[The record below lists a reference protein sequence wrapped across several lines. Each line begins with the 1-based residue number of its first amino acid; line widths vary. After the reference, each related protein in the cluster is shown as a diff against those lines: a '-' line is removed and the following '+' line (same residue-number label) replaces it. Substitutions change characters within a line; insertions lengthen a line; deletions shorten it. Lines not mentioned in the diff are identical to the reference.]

1 MATQEK
7 QIIQGLDDHLF
18 EAPIPGQSLTN
29 SPDEP
34 HPWEKPPIITSQRD
48 AINRIFLDIMKPD
61 NMETLARLMMD
72 QVPISNISELL
83 LKTAFQKGFINPD
96 LAISLMEPVMYML
109 LTIAEKVGIDPVLA
123 DDDMEEENLEM
134 LRDPQASALKNIKM
148 AEESNNP
155 IGIPQPKRLREVQAK
170 PRNIPLSNPDL
181 KKQLDSLDTSKIR
194 ASILQKTSN
203 NKGSLL
209 EKEVI

>member
-1 MATQEK
+1 MIKQEK

-18 EAPIPGQSLTN
+18 EAPVPGQSLTN

-34 HPWEKPPIITSQRD
+34 YPWEKPPVITSQRD
-48 AINRIFLDIMKPD
+48 AINRIFLDVIKPD
-61 NMETLARLMMD
+61 NMETLARLMMN
-72 QVPISNISELL
+72 QVPIANISELL

-134 LRDPQASALKNIKM
+134 LRDPQESAIKNIKM

-155 IGIPQPKRLREVQAK
+155 INIPRPKRLREVQAQ

-181 KKQLDSLDTSKIR
+181 KKQLDNLDTSKVR

-203 NKGSLL
+203 NRESLL
-209 EKEVI
+209 GKEEI

>member
-1 MATQEK
+1 
-7 QIIQGLDDHLF
+7 
-18 EAPIPGQSLTN
+18 
-29 SPDEP
+29 
-34 HPWEKPPIITSQRD
+34 
-48 AINRIFLDIMKPD
+48 
-61 NMETLARLMMD
+61 ME

-109 LTIAEKVGIDPVLA
+109 LTVAEKVGIEPVLS
-123 DDDMEEENLEM
+123 DDDQEAGNLEM
-134 LRDPQASALKNIKM
+134 LKDPKESAMKNIQM
-148 AEESNNP
+148 AEGSNNAVP
-155 IGIPQPKRLREVQAK
+155 IPQPKKLREVQAQ
-170 PRNIPLSNPDL
+170 PRNVPLSNPDL

>member
-1 MATQEK
+1 MATQK

-29 SPDEP
+29 SPDQP
-34 HPWEKPPIITSQRD
+34 YPWEKPAVITSQRD
-48 AINRIFLDIMKPD
+48 AINRIFLDIIKPD
-61 NMETLARLMMD
+61 NIETLSRLMME

-109 LTIAEKVGIDPVLA
+109 LTVAEKVGIEPVLS
-123 DDDMEEENLEM
+123 DDDQEAGNLEM
-134 LRDPQASALKNIKM
+134 LKDPKESAMKNIQM
-148 AEESNNP
+148 AEGSNNAVP
-155 IGIPQPKRLREVQAK
+155 IPQPKKLREVQAQ
-170 PRNIPLSNPDL
+170 PRNVPLSNPDL

>member
-29 SPDEP
+29 SPDQP
-34 HPWEKPPIITSQRD
+34 YPWEKPAVITSQRD
-48 AINRIFLDIMKPD
+48 AINRIFLDIIKPD
-61 NMETLARLMMD
+61 NIETLSRLMME
-72 QVPISNISELL
+72 QVPIS
-83 LKTAFQKGFINPD
+83 NPD

-109 LTIAEKVGIDPVLA
+109 LTVAEKVGIEPVLS
-123 DDDMEEENLEM
+123 DDDQEAGNLEM
-134 LRDPQASALKNIKM
+134 LKDPKESAMKNIQM
-148 AEESNNP
+148 AEGSNNAVP
-155 IGIPQPKRLREVQAK
+155 IPQPKKLREVQAQ
-170 PRNIPLSNPDL
+170 PRNVPLSNPDL